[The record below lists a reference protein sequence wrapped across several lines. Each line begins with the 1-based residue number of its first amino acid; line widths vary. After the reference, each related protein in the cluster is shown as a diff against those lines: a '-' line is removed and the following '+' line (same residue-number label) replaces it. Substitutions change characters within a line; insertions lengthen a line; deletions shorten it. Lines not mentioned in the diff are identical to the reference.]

1 MERRTVIVYSIFVVA
16 VIYGAYFHFLSGDGN
31 MEDASLDSSR
41 IEVSGPAT
49 VAIVADLQIQSS
61 AGQKEDRNDEEKWNG
76 DPFRDDHK
84 YRKSA
89 PPKSVKKT
97 RQVRKP
103 QLSGI
108 SVSEAGAM
116 AVVDGRIVAVGE
128 KIGPWHLIEV
138 TKDAALFK
146 GPGGS
151 IWVRIGGSK

>member
-1 MERRTVIVYSIFVVA
+1 MERRTVIVYSIFVMA

-31 MEDASLDSSR
+31 TGEASLDSSR
-41 IEVSGPAT
+41 IEVSAPAT
-49 VAIVADLQIQSS
+49 VAKVTDLPIQSS
-61 AGQKEDRNDEEKWNG
+61 AGQKEDRNKEEEWNG

-84 YRKSA
+84 YRKST
-89 PPKSVKKT
+89 PLKPVKKT